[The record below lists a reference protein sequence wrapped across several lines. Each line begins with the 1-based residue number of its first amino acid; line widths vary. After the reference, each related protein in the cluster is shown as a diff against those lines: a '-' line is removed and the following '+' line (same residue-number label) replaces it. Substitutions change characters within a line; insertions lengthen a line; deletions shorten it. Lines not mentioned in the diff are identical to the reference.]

1 MFWFHSLTCGCP
13 VFPAL
18 IIEEAVFWPLY
29 IPASFVKDNMPI
41 HVWVY
46 PWAFCLVPLVCISVF
61 MPVPYYLGD
70 YSFVY
75 SLKSVRL
82 IPPTPFFFLNIAL
95 AIWGLLCLHTICD
108 NFVLVLWKIHKDK
121 LNMDYKP
128 KCKTRNYKTPRR
140 KHRQN
145 THLSKSQ
152 QDPLWSTF
160 YNNQNKNKNKQMG
173 PN

>member
-1 MFWFHSLTCGCP
+1 MKRLSFGLCIFLPPLSKITCPYMCGFISRLS
-13 VFPAL
+13 VLFR
-18 IIEEAVFWPLY
+18 W
-29 IPASFVKDNMPI
+29 
-41 HVWVY
+41 
-46 PWAFCLVPLVCISVF
+46 SVF
-61 MPVPYYLGD
+61 LFLCQYHTTLVTIALCIVWSQVDSSNFILLSQYCFGYLGSSVFAYYL
-70 YSFVY
+70 
-75 SLKSVRL
+75 
-82 IPPTPFFFLNIAL
+82 
-95 AIWGLLCLHTICD
+95 W

-121 LNMDYKP
+121 LKMYYNP

-160 YNNQNKNKNKQMG
+160 YNNRNKNKNKQMG